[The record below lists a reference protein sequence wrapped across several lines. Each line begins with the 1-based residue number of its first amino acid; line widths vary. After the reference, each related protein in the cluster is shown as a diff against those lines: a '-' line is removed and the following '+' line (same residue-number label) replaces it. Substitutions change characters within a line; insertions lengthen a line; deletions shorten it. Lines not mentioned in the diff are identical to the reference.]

1 MKKSVTPLLLI
12 VLFLILVTASC
23 KYSFTFD
30 YNLKKEVTSSSEKWT
45 KLGARDRE
53 GYQLKLI
60 DDSVFYLDELMNVNL
75 RSVVNGPVM
84 IVEIDRADCESCIQ
98 ALLDILK
105 EEKYKTAKH
114 KNVVLIAGG
123 YTPRDGLL
131 LKRNFEI
138 PFKIYTTD
146 THLRELSV
154 QDGPKLFVV
163 DSVYT
168 IRDKF
173 VPNFEK
179 EDNIRLYLDQ
189 ILCGEKPN

>member
-1 MKKSVTPLLLI
+1 MKNSVSLLMLSVLFLLI
-12 VLFLILVTASC
+12 VPASC

-30 YNLKKEVTSSSEKWT
+30 YNLKNEVTGSSEKWT
-45 KLGARDRE
+45 KLGARDKD

-60 DDSVFYLDELMNVNL
+60 DDSVFYLDELINVNL

-84 IVEIDRADCESCIQ
+84 IVEIDRADCASCVET
-98 ALLDILK
+98 LMDILK
-105 EEKYKTAKH
+105 EEKYQTAKH

-131 LKRNFEI
+131 LKRDFEI

-146 THLRELSV
+146 THLRELYV
-154 QDGPKLFVV
+154 QNGPKLFVV

-179 EDNIRLYLDQ
+179 EEYIRLYLDQ
-189 ILCGEKPN
+189 ILCGEKN